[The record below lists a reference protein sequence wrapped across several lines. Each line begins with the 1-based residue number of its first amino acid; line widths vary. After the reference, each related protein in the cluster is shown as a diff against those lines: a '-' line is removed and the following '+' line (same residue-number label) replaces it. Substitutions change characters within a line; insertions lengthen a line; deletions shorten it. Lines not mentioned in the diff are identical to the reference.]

1 MAAFFWLS
9 VISFDLW
16 QNFRITGPIRIG
28 QRKRFIMYSAY
39 AWGVP
44 FCLTC
49 IVMIIQNSNID
60 SYYKPGIGDDY
71 CWLKSKCKLYFYLGN
86 TYTQVVVCVYTHTH
100 IIFVNF
106 IDIASSTNNERLIS
120 L

>member
-1 MAAFFWLS
+1 MICFTLMLSPISGYIGYFSFMAAFFWLS

-49 IVMIIQNSNID
+49 IVMIIQNSDLD

-71 CWLKSKCKLYFYLGN
+71 CWLKSKYL
-86 TYTQVVVCVYTHTH
+86 
-100 IIFVNF
+100 
-106 IDIASSTNNERLIS
+106 
-120 L
+120 

>member
-16 QNFRITGPIRIG
+16 QNFRLTGPIRIG

-44 FCLTC
+44 LCLTC

-60 SYYKPGIGDDY
+60 DYYKPGIGDDY
-71 CWLKSKCKLYFYLGN
+71 CWLKSKYKSLNIKL
-86 TYTQVVVCVYTHTH
+86 
-100 IIFVNF
+100 INF
-106 IDIASSTNNERLIS
+106 IHYYFIKFYTMYVLFLKYI
-120 L
+120 